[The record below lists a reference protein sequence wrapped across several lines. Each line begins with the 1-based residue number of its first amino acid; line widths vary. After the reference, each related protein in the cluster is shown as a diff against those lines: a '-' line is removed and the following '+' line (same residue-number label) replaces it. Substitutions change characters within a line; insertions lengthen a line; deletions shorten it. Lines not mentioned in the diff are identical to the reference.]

1 MALLTDFANTGISLI
16 SFLLLNISIFVSA
29 ILLTKRY
36 FSVENRLDNSITVG
50 ILYIAQIV
58 LYETFLGAL
67 HLLTHLNLLVLSLSS
82 FFLVLLICRK
92 DTKWEFAE
100 ISEIYQ
106 EVRGYLRENRLLQIV
121 LLVCLFIFL
130 SQLFSS
136 LLTPPYEGDSLGNR
150 LPKVIDWLQGHS
162 LAYQESPQWL
172 YPGNAELISLWLI
185 IPFHNDLL
193 VNLQNFP
200 LLFLALLSIYSLCR
214 KIGVGEKWAC
224 YGALLFFSAPF
235 GRMELGTA
243 TNYLAVSALFLV
255 SLNYIF
261 SYQEYKKMAS
271 VLLLSISLGL
281 LLGIKQSGIAYTFV
295 LLLIYLFASKPK
307 IKSLGRDL
315 LILLS
320 GMLLF
325 GGYWYIR
332 NYFLVQ
338 NPVAPAEIRVFGKEM
353 FRGPFGFEWLMKTSL
368 IYHGNY
374 LKTSGL
380 LLRAL
385 LKWGGIV
392 GFLSLPVIII
402 TSGIALY
409 KAFQKDRDW
418 VKELLLLCL
427 APLATLYIF
436 LITPFAVENAPGS
449 LNMLKGGWS
458 IRLGMPFL
466 ALSYF
471 CFSFLLN
478 YVRDTKLSPLAEIS
492 ILGIIGLNFLH
503 NPINPV
509 NHRILIFSCYI
520 LLIVLLGWQLIHP
533 KITGNKLD
541 KGRICSLSIVVLLL
555 FSFISCGL
563 IKYRKKARVHLYGN
577 WLSGYF
583 GYTDVYKWFDQNV
596 DGKRV
601 LVTGLRFYPFYGPR
615 LNNEV
620 FHKVRDSEDPHKC
633 KDWLTNKK
641 IDFIVMSR
649 MSYDPNFEDFGE
661 FPPMEK
667 NLLLFPDVFISVF
680 SDNTVHV
687 YKTLKT
693 SPEQSL
699 CQ

>member
-1 MALLTDFANTGISLI
+1 MILLTDFANTGISLI

-224 YGALLFFSAPF
+224 YGALLFFSAPIA
-235 GRMELGTA
+235 RAELGTA
-243 TNYLAVSALFLV
+243 TNYLAISTLFLV

-295 LLLIYLFASKPK
+295 LLLIYLFANRVK
-307 IKSLGRDL
+307 IKSMGRDL
-315 LILLS
+315 LIILS
-320 GMLLF
+320 GMLIF
-325 GGYWYIR
+325 GGYWHIR

-374 LKTSGL
+374 LETSRL
-380 LLRAL
+380 LLKGL

-392 GFLSLPVIII
+392 GILSFPVIIG
-402 TSGIALY
+402 TSGIAIY
-409 KAFQKDRDW
+409 KAFQKERDW
-418 VKELLLLCL
+418 VNELLLLCL
-427 APLATLYIF
+427 TPLATLYIF
-436 LITPFAVENAPGS
+436 LITPFVVENVPGT
-449 LNMLKGGWS
+449 LNRLKDGWS
-458 IRLGMPFL
+458 LRLGMPFL
-466 ALSYF
+466 TLCYL
-471 CFSFLLN
+471 CFSFLLD
-478 YVRDTKLSPLAEIS
+478 YVKVGKLSLLTEFC
-492 ILGIIGLNFLH
+492 ILGIIGLNFIFQPI
-503 NPINPV
+503 NPINY
-509 NHRILIFSCYI
+509 RILIFTCYI
-520 LLIVLLGWQLIHP
+520 LLIALFGWQVGHP
-533 KITGNKLD
+533 KISDKKLNKR
-541 KGRICSLSIVVLLL
+541 RIFSLGIGVLLL
-555 FSFISCGL
+555 LSLLSYGL
-563 IKYRKKARVHLYGN
+563 VKYRERARAYIYGS

-583 GYTDVYKWFDQNV
+583 GYTDLYKWFEENV
-596 DGKRV
+596 NGQRV
-601 LVTGLRFYPFYGPR
+601 IVKGLRIYPFYGSN

-620 FHKVRDSEDPHKC
+620 FYKLGPSEDPHKW
-633 KDWLTNKK
+633 KDWLIEKK
-641 IDFIVMSR
+641 IDFIVMGR
-649 MSYDPNFEDFGE
+649 MSHDPTFDNFGE
-661 FPPMEK
+661 FPPEEK

-693 SPEQSL
+693 SPE
-699 CQ
+699 